1 MKLKIG
7 ILVGVL
13 ALVASSA
20 FAGGKVSWIAING
33 GAAFPTSDLSD
44 GAGTGYLGGA
54 SYGMALNEKFAV
66 GADVNYIGFGKKTI
80 QTVDVQPKIWQYDA
94 AGYYMFPMKDK
105 SQYPY
110 IKIGLGAYSVDPD
123 VSGAATKT
131 LFGAN
136 GGLGWNKVLKNGK
149 TSIGIDA
156 NYHWISQS
164 DEYKTASGDKATLA
178 FYTVSAHI
186 GWGLGVEK
194 KK

>member
-20 FAGGKVSWIAING
+20 FAGGPSWIAING
-33 GAAFPTSDLSD
+33 GAAFPGGDLSD
-44 GAGTGYLGGA
+44 GAGTGWLAGA
-54 SYGMALNEKFAV
+54 SYGMALNPKMALGV
-66 GADVNYIGFGKKTI
+66 DVNYVGFGKKTVSS
-80 QTVDVQPKIWQYDA
+80 VDVQPTIWQYDV

-105 SQYPY
+105 TQYPY
-110 IKIGLGAYSVDPD
+110 VKIGLGAYTVDPD
-123 VSGAATKT
+123 VPNVSSKT

-149 TSIGIDA
+149 TSIGLDA

-164 DEYKTASGDKATLA
+164 DDFKKANGDKASLA
-178 FYTVSAHI
+178 YYTVSAHI

>member
-20 FAGGKVSWIAING
+20 FAGGPSWIAING
-33 GAAFPTSDLSD
+33 GAAFPSSDLSD
-44 GAGTGYLGGA
+44 VAGTGWLAGA
-54 SYGMALNEKFAV
+54 SYGMALNDKFAI
-66 GADVNYIGFGKKTI
+66 GADVNYIGLGKKTVES
-80 QTVDVQPKIWQYDA
+80 VDVQPKVWQYDA

-105 SQYPY
+105 TQYPY
-110 IKIGLGAYSVDPD
+110 VKIGVGAYSIDPD
-123 VSGAATKT
+123 VSDVASKT

-164 DEYKTASGDKATLA
+164 DEYTKVNSTDKATLS
-178 FYTVSAHI
+178 FISVSVHV